1 MAGKSISVKV
11 SRVKI
16 IDALQTKLDNLIK
29 LDEEYQQGIKQH
41 DEDIKTWESQIAE
54 LALKSSKSVQKSTRV
69 NHNYY
74 DEYSQNREV
83 EITFSLPKS
92 DIPERPE
99 RPENP
104 IEYVSDGRHSLG
116 SKEQIR
122 SIENAIRILKLS
134 DEEIVNTSTYNSVS
148 RFL

>member
-1 MAGKSISVKV
+1 MAGKSINVKV

-41 DEDIKTWESQIAE
+41 DEDIKTWEAKIAE
-54 LALKSSKSVQKSTRV
+54 LALNSTKAVLKSTRV

-104 IEYVSDGRHSLG
+104 IEYVSDGRYSLG